1 MRCPIVAVH
10 TMSEWREQL
19 GDLKAEMMGRG
30 GTYCNTRRRIL
41 TEDKV
46 YLHFDR
52 GKPKFLVVADSPEL
66 HKLGWRDLDP
76 LGVIFVDTSKL
87 IYETFHALLHSM
99 LGNTCRE
106 RHVTSGYRT
115 KEGSAYGRLIR
126 YGDGDEGA
134 PHGCFDLPLF
144 DVDAVEVD
152 DRDNVVALVELK
164 HRGERTTYA
173 QRTVINACRRLG
185 VGYIEDINERE

>member
-1 MRCPIVAVH
+1 
-10 TMSEWREQL
+10 MSEWREQL

-30 GTYCNTRRRIL
+30 GTHCNTRIE
-41 TEDKV
+41 TADKV

-52 GKPKFLVVADSPEL
+52 GEPKFLVVADAPEL
-66 HKLGWRDLDP
+66 RDLGWRELEP

-87 IYETFHALLHSM
+87 IYENFHALLHAM
-99 LGNTCRE
+99 LGNTCRD

-144 DVDAVEVD
+144 DVDEIEVD
-152 DRDNVVALVELK
+152 DHGNVVALVELK
-164 HRGERTTYA
+164 HRGERLTHA
-173 QRTVINACRRLG
+173 QRTVIKACRRLG
-185 VGYIEDINERE
+185 VEYVEDINGEGE